1 MLKMIA
7 LAMALLPLGAQDE
20 MIQRYLGKW
29 AGTATANSASGAS
42 DKYKVTAVV
51 SRSGENLKVSY
62 VSRNSVGARKTGNL
76 MASPKGDG
84 ACYTA
89 NLAANAKAGIPMMA
103 DLCLD
108 ESGNISITS
117 LMANGRAVMS
127 ESGKS
132 GTFEMKSP
140 LGSAKGSFRKML
152 PKKKKRK
159 AA

>member
-1 MLKMIA
+1 MLKIIA

-29 AGTATANSASGAS
+29 AGTATATSAGGANDS
-42 DKYKVTAVV
+42 YKVTAVV
-51 SRSGENLKVSY
+51 SRAGENLKVSY
-62 VSRNSVGARKTGNL
+62 VSRNSVGARKAGNL

-89 NLAANAKAGIPMMA
+89 NLAANSKAGIPMMA

-127 ESGKS
+127 PSGKS

-140 LGSAKGSFRKML
+140 LGSANGKFRKLL

-159 AA
+159 AE